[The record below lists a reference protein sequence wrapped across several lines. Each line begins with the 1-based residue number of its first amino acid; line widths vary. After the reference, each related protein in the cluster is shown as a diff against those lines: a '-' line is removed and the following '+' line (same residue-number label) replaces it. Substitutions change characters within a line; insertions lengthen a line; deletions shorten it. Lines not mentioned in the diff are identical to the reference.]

1 MMISHLLREGTT
13 DELSNSAQFLVSLLV
28 CFPEVATVKFRPRS
42 RSLTLSF
49 TITRRLTAEEV
60 SSLTQHL
67 QEALGVY
74 WDLFQSEDPIE
85 VCRFSHEVWDELTQL
100 HVERDV
106 DSLTPGEL
114 GVLVGVL
121 REGFLEELMVD
132 SPFLDEDERVFQ
144 QEMMEEILAEVRL
157 ERSGREVF
165 GFREEGRVIIAN
177 ESRRRS
183 LLRFRP

>member
-1 MMISHLLREGTT
+1 MMINFLPREGTAN
-13 DELSNSAQFLVSLLV
+13 ELSNSAQFLVSVLV
-28 CFPEVATVKFRPRS
+28 CYPEIATVKLRPRS

-49 TITRRLTAEEV
+49 TITRRLTEGEA
-60 SSLTQHL
+60 SSLTQNL
-67 QEALGVY
+67 QEALAVY
-74 WDLFQSEDPIE
+74 WDLFQMDVPIE

-100 HVERDV
+100 EVERDV

-114 GVLVGVL
+114 GVLVGVI
-121 REGFLEELMVD
+121 REAFLEELMVD
-132 SPFLDEDERVFQ
+132 LPFLDEDERVFQ
-144 QEMMEEILAEVRL
+144 QEMMEEILAEVRS

-183 LLRFRP
+183 LLRFR